1 MVVAIS
7 IFMHLLFIFLFTSSE
22 FGIFVNIDVGDTGN
36 DKDAFGGINNTEN
49 QMIKYLRAW
58 PLTTWSSDFLCY

>member
-22 FGIFVNIDVGDTGN
+22 FGIFVNRAVGDTGN
-36 DKDAFGGINNTEN
+36 GKDAFGGINNTEN
-49 QMIKYLRAW
+49 QMTKLSMAK
-58 PLTTWSSDFLCY
+58 LLNT